1 LVANDAVFESPARA
15 TKISTN
21 LESVFMFL
29 FLGGIGNK
37 TDG

>member
-1 LVANDAVFESPARA
+1 LVANEVVFERPVRA
-15 TKISTN
+15 IIISTN
-21 LESVFMFL
+21 LEIVFMFL